1 MPFQLTYKSEPFP
14 WITIVDI
21 NEILQ
26 VAREFNAA
34 ESITGCLIYSKNLFV
49 QILEGNEEII
59 KELYGRIQ
67 ADKRHYNV
75 QLLLTEDVEQ
85 RIFSDWAMA
94 YLNPK
99 ELATGEAAKNVR
111 IDLERLAGSNSES
124 EMDLEVFWQNIR
136 KLLRDVGY
144 YQL

>member
-49 QILEGNEEII
+49 QILEGNQEII
-59 KELYGRIQ
+59 EELYGRIQ
-67 ADKRHYNV
+67 VDKRHYNV

-99 ELATGEAAKNVR
+99 ELSAGEAARNVR